1 MYIFAPSPTLK
12 TFQMIKFAFNIV
24 LLLGFALSS
33 YAANEAMAVENYG
46 KDKPKKGFNAESS
59 STTKLNHF
67 SLGSQMN
74 FKGEKVINSVN
85 NSNYIN
91 FNTSITYQK
100 GQNSYVVPFKKKV
113 IINRITF
120 NPNELLRDYNK

>member
-1 MYIFAPSPTLK
+1 
-12 TFQMIKFAFNIV
+12 MIKFAFNIV

-46 KDKPKKGFNAESS
+46 KDKPKKGFGTESS
-59 STTKLNHF
+59 SSTKLNHF

-113 IINRITF
+113 VINRITF
-120 NPNELLRDYNK
+120 NPNEMLRDYTK

>member
-1 MYIFAPSPTLK
+1 MV
-12 TFQMIKFAFNIV
+12 KFAFNIV

-33 YAANEAMAVENYG
+33 YAANEAMAVGNYG
-46 KDKPKKGFNAESS
+46 KDKPKKGFSAESS
-59 STTKLNHF
+59 STKLNHF

-113 IINRITF
+113 VINRITF
-120 NPNELLRDYNK
+120 NPNELLRNYNK